1 MIKQAKNLNLYN
13 LQNEIKATLNVIEVK
28 NNKIHVV
35 NAKSGKKSILDVLNW
50 NNNRSLLV
58 GNQFYVEVKEWKS
71 LVN

>member
-58 GNQFYVEVKEWKS
+58 GNQFYVEVKE
-71 LVN
+71 